1 MKSLFPIPLA
11 ITVGTFFSGFLQ
23 ANPSPEQI
31 EFFESRIRPI
41 LAQECYECHSEA
53 TKSKG
58 GLLLDTRSGWEKGG
72 DSGEAVILPG
82 DPDNS
87 LLLKSIAHEVEDL
100 EMPKAGAKLED
111 AVLSDFRKWIED
123 GAIDPRETPPSR
135 DQLEKDTNWEA
146 VRERREG
153 WWSFQPIERPAVPS
167 ADGAEHPVDRFLFS
181 RLKEDNLEPSPQ
193 AGPRTLLRRLSYLLT
208 GLPPSP
214 EDSTAFLQQW
224 EADPD
229 QTLSDTADRLL
240 ASPAFGERWARHWM
254 DWLRYA
260 DSHGSEGDP
269 TIPHSWQYRDYLIRA
284 LNRDIPY
291 DQLVREHIAGDLLE
305 DPRID
310 PERQINESAIG
321 TAHLRMVFHGFAPT
335 DALDER
341 VRFTDDQINT
351 VTKAFQGL
359 TVSCARC
366 HDHKFDAISQAD
378 YYALFG
384 IFTSSLPATVA
395 IDAPGVLEIH
405 REKLRAAKP
414 EIRKALADF
423 WREELANKDAN
434 WSPVQIATGENSRL
448 VSFLKTIREAKTLE
462 PAWISM
468 AQSLQNHLRDA
479 EDARLGD
486 SIRKHWDLTD
496 AEEAKEWTREGEG
509 LSEMLPSPAGEFIMG
524 TSDLAVDRILP
535 SGLYSHLL
543 STKHRGFLAS
553 PPFPLDGEYDLH
565 LNIAGDSSS
574 ARFSVQNYPRRGTVY
589 PVTNLTKGNWNW
601 TTYNRV
607 DYWNGDS
614 IHIELATAGEAPI
627 LVSEADRSWFGI
639 RGAFLVKKG
648 AAAPKRPDEESL
660 IPLLTGSS
668 APKSINE
675 VNERIR
681 EALTKAV
688 QMWRAG
694 ELDDANALFLDE
706 AMRCGL
712 LSNQLTSLPGDLRQL
727 VSDYRQLEA
736 EIPKPTRAPGLV
748 ERPGIDQPLFVR
760 GNHKDPGEP
769 VVRRFLEAID
779 ETPYRT
785 EGSGRRQ
792 FAEDILRE
800 DNPFTARIIVNR
812 VWHHLFGNGLVSTTD
827 NFGRLGEKP
836 SHPELLDYLA
846 DRFRTDWNWS
856 IKSLV
861 RELILTGAWQQK
873 SSPSPE
879 ADAVDPD
886 NRLLSHFSIRRFE
899 AEAIRDAMLAVSGQL
914 DPNRYGLPVTGSS
927 PRRSVYLRVKRNS
940 LEPLLTTFDFP
951 VPASTVGKRS
961 STNVP
966 AQSLTLLNDSF
977 VLSQAGHWAK
987 TLSPD
992 AGEDTKIETLFS
1004 RALNRPPT
1012 EREMTGARNFL
1023 YAVDQQHELE
1033 TQRIRDLEEK
1043 LTESQSQLQNLISP
1057 VRESLLAKRKEE
1069 QDKKGTS
1076 AAPSV
1081 IVAPYASWDFES
1093 DLRDA
1098 TGGLSGTAKGNARL
1112 EDGALVVDGGG
1123 FVMTEPLPKNLGE
1136 KTLEA
1141 LVQLDTLNQAG
1152 GGVVTIQDLRGGLF
1166 DSIVFA
1172 ERKPNEWLAGSN
1184 NHARTLDFGGQPD
1197 TEAAGRPV
1205 RISLVFKKDGT
1216 ILGYRDGI
1224 PYGKPIRKAPLQIF
1238 AAGDSQIVFG
1248 LRHGTA
1254 AASNKPLKGRIFE
1267 ARLYDRALTPDEIAA
1282 TASGNPLFVSG
1293 KEILDAL
1300 SETQREE
1307 REKLLH
1313 EITVLESKLGEAKK
1327 KGSALDPEQRRW
1339 QDLAHAIFNLKEFI
1353 YLH

>member
-1 MKSLFPIPLA
+1 MKSFFSITLA
-11 ITVGTFFSGFLQ
+11 ITVGTFFPCLLR

-100 EMPKAGAKLED
+100 KMPKAGAKLED
-111 AVLSDFRKWIED
+111 SVLSDFRKWIED
-123 GAIDPRETPPSR
+123 GAVDPRDTPPSP

-153 WWSFQPIERPAVPS
+153 WWSFQPIERPAVPDV
-167 ADGAEHPVDRFLFS
+167 DGVEHPVDQFLVS
-181 RLKEDNLEPSPQ
+181 RLKEENLEPSPQ
-193 AGPRTLLRRLSYLLT
+193 ADPRILHRRLSCILT

-214 EDSTAFLQQW
+214 DESATFLQQW

-229 QTLSDTADRLL
+229 KTVSGAVDALL
-240 ASPAFGERWARHWM
+240 ASPAFGEKWARHLM

-269 TIPHSWQYRDYLIRA
+269 PIPHSWQYRDYLIRA

-305 DPRID
+305 NPRID
-310 PERQINESAIG
+310 PERHINESAIG

-423 WREELANKDAN
+423 WLEELAGRDAKWN
-434 WSPVQIATGENSRL
+434 ALRIATGENSRL
-448 VSFLKTIREAKTLE
+448 VSFLDTIREAANPGLVWTSRAE
-462 PAWISM
+462 A
-468 AQSLQNHLRDA
+468 LQKQLRDA
-479 EDARLGD
+479 EAARSGEAV
-486 SIRKHWDLTD
+486 RKHWDLTD
-496 AEEAKEWTREGEG
+496 PVEAAEWTREGEG
-509 LSEMLPSPAGEFIMG
+509 LSGMPPSPAGEFVIG
-524 TSDLAVDRILP
+524 TSDHAVDRILP
-535 SGLYSHLL
+535 AGLYSHLL

-553 PPFPLDGEYDLH
+553 PPFQLDGEYDLH
-565 LNIAGDSSS
+565 LNIAGDGSS
-574 ARFSVQNYPRRGTVY
+574 ARFSVQNYPRNGTVY
-589 PVTNLTKGNWNW
+589 PVTNLTNGNWNW
-601 TTYNRV
+601 TAYNRV
-607 DYWNGDS
+607 DYWKGDS

-627 LVSEADRSWFGI
+627 LVSNADRSWFGI
-639 RGAFLVKKG
+639 REAFLVKKG
-648 AAAPKRPDEESL
+648 ATVPKRPDDESL
-660 IPLLTGSS
+660 LPLLTRGS
-668 APKSINE
+668 APGSPDE
-675 VNERIR
+675 VNRRIK
-681 EALTKAV
+681 ETLTNAI
-688 QMWRAG
+688 QMWRTG
-694 ELDDANALFLDE
+694 KIDDANALFLDE
-706 AMRCGL
+706 AMRNGL
-712 LSNQLTSLPGDLRQL
+712 LPNQLMALPAEVSKL
-727 VSDYRQLEA
+727 VSDYRKLEA
-736 EIPKPTRAPGLV
+736 DIPTPTRAPGLV
-748 ERPGIDQPLFVR
+748 GRPGIDQPLFVR

-779 ETPYRT
+779 ETPYET
-785 EGSGRRQ
+785 EGSGRLQ
-792 FAEDILRE
+792 FAEDLLRE

-812 VWHHLFGNGLVSTTD
+812 VWHHLFGNGLVATTD

-856 IKSLV
+856 IKTLV
-861 RELILTGAWQQK
+861 RELVLTDAWQQK
-873 SSPSPE
+873 SVPSPE
-879 ADAVDPD
+879 AEAVDPD
-886 NRLLSHFSIRRFE
+886 NRLLSHFSIRRLE
-899 AEAIRDAMLAVSGQL
+899 AEAIRDGMLAVSGQL
-914 DPNRYGLPVTGSS
+914 DSNRYGPPVAGTS
-927 PRRSVYLRVKRNS
+927 PRRSIYLHVRRNS

-966 AQSLTLLNDSF
+966 AQSLTLLNDTF
-977 VLSQAGHWAK
+977 VLTQAGHWAK
-987 TLSPD
+987 TLPADGSEE
-992 AGEDTKIETLFS
+992 AKIGALFS

-1012 EREMTGARNFL
+1012 ERELTGARNFL
-1023 YAVDQQHELE
+1023 YAVDQQHKIEA
-1033 TQRIRDLEEK
+1033 RKIRDLEEK
-1043 LTESQSQLQNLISP
+1043 LTQSQEQLRNLISP
-1057 VRESLLAKRKEE
+1057 VRESLLAKRKAERKQE
-1069 QDKKGTS
+1069 GASDKP
-1076 AAPSV
+1076 AV
-1081 IVAPYASWDFES
+1081 IVAPYASWDFEN
-1093 DLRDA
+1093 DLNDA
-1098 TGGLSGTAKGNARL
+1098 IGGLSGTAKGNARL
-1112 EDGALVVDGGG
+1112 ENGALVVDGGG
-1123 FVMTEPLPKNLGE
+1123 FVMSEPLPENLGE

-1141 LVQLDTLNQAG
+1141 FVQLDTLNQAG
-1152 GGVVTIQDLRGGLF
+1152 GGVVTIQDLRGVLF

-1184 NHARTLDFGGQPD
+1184 NHARTLDFGGPPD
-1197 TEAAGRPV
+1197 AEAASRPV
-1205 RISLVFKKDGT
+1205 RISLVFEKDGT

-1224 PYGKPIRKAPLQIF
+1224 PYGQPIRKAPLQTF
-1238 AAGDSQIVFG
+1238 AAGETQIVFG
-1248 LRHGTA
+1248 LRHGTG
-1254 AASNKPLKGRIFE
+1254 ASGNRPLKGRIFE
-1267 ARLYDRALTPDEIAA
+1267 ARLYDRALSPDEIAA

-1300 SETQREE
+1300 TESQREE
-1307 REKLLH
+1307 REKLLN
-1313 EITVLESKLGEAKK
+1313 EITDLESRLGEAKK
-1327 KGSALDPEQRRW
+1327 TGSVLDPEQRRW